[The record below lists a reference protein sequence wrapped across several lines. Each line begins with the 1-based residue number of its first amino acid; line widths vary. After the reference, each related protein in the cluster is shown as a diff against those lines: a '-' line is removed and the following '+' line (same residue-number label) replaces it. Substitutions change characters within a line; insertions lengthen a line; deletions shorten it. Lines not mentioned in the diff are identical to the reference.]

1 VSARLAAIAIV
12 AAVLALSA
20 CGVPTGGNPTAIP
33 PSAVPFGLATAA
45 TPSAPTVTS
54 APVHLDQPRIYLSE
68 PDDALVPIAREI
80 PVGSVHD
87 RLAMLLKYLADGPTG
102 AEKRHRLSTALPP
115 DVVLGV
121 RDVVDDRVTID
132 LGGAADAPSGKE
144 SRRAVA
150 QIVLT
155 ATSLPEI
162 HSVLLTS
169 DGAPIEA
176 PLPSGELTSQ
186 PLTAEDYAV
195 LLHPP
200 APAASTPSARPTP
213 PARPTS
219 GAQPSSISRAAE
231 PSG

>member
-1 VSARLAAIAIV
+1 VSARLAAAATV

-20 CGVPTGGNPTAIP
+20 CGVPTGGDPKAIP
-33 PSAVPFGLATAA
+33 PSAVPFGLASAA
-45 TPSAPTVTS
+45 TPSTPTVTS
-54 APVHLDQPRIYLSE
+54 APVHLDEPRIYLML
-68 PDDALVPIAREI
+68 PDNALVPIAREI

-87 RLAMLLKYLADGPTG
+87 QLAMLLKYLAAGPTG

-132 LGGAADAPSGKE
+132 LGGTADAPSGKE

-155 ATSLPEI
+155 ATSLPEV

-169 DGAPIEA
+169 DGTPIEA
-176 PLPSGELTSQ
+176 PLPSGELTSE
-186 PLTAEDYAV
+186 PLTAFDYAA

-200 APAASTPSARPTP
+200 PSTSAAPSAVPAPT
-213 PARPTS
+213 ASPTS
-219 GAQPSSISRAAE
+219 
-231 PSG
+231 

>member
-1 VSARLAAIAIV
+1 MRARLAAGSIL
-12 AAVLALSA
+12 AALLALSA
-20 CGVPTGGNPTAIP
+20 CGVPTGGEPEAIP
-33 PSAVPFGLATAA
+33 PSAVPFGLASAA
-45 TPSAPTVTS
+45 TPSAPTMTS
-54 APVHLDQPRIYLSE
+54 APVHLDEPRIYLME
-68 PDDALVPIAREI
+68 PDDALVPIARQI
-80 PVGSVHD
+80 PEGTVHD
-87 RLAMLLKYLADGPTG
+87 RLAILLKYLAGGPTSI
-102 AEKRHRLSTALPP
+102 EKRHRLSTALPP

-121 RDVVDDRVTID
+121 RNIVDDRVTID

-169 DGAPIEA
+169 DGMPLEA

-186 PLTAEDYAV
+186 PLTAFDYTV

-200 APAASTPSARPTP
+200 TPVPATPSARPVP
-213 PARPTS
+213 PVSQAPSASPTS
-219 GAQPSSISRAAE
+219 
-231 PSG
+231 

>member
-1 VSARLAAIAIV
+1 VSARLAA
-12 AAVLALSA
+12 AATLTALLALSA
-20 CGVPTGGNPTAIP
+20 CGVPTGGDPEAIP
-33 PSAVPFGLATAA
+33 PSAVPFGLASVA
-45 TPSAPTVTS
+45 TPSAPTTTS
-54 APVHLDQPRIYLSE
+54 APVHLDEPRIYLIE
-68 PDDALVPIAREI
+68 PDDVLVPIARQI
-80 PVGSVHD
+80 PVGTVHD
-87 RLAMLLKYLADGPTG
+87 RLAILLKSLATGPTN

-115 DVVLGV
+115 DVVLAV

-132 LGGAADAPSGKE
+132 LHGTADAPSGKE

-169 DGAPIEA
+169 DGTPLEA

-186 PLTAEDYAV
+186 PLTAFDYTP

-200 APAASTPSARPTP
+200 ASPSARPVP
-213 PARPTS
+213 SASPAPSASARPARSASPTS
-219 GAQPSSISRAAE
+219 
-231 PSG
+231 